1 MPFFSAHTGWMCGL
15 KLHYAF
21 HHLLF
26 GEIVH
31 VDEETTKTFIPVLK
45 QWVDKCHTLSQMFG
59 SDKIIS
65 IRSKWLS
72 KSKNVEII
80 TPTSMDDL
88 KIK

>member
-1 MPFFSAHTGWMCGL
+1 MCGL
-15 KLHYAF
+15 KLHCAF

-26 GEIVH
+26 GEVVH

-65 IRSKWLS
+65 I
-72 KSKNVEII
+72 
-80 TPTSMDDL
+80 
-88 KIK
+88 